1 MNQSIF
7 ERISNKIA
15 HIDYET
21 LESWKP
27 TEDIQETF
35 KELTEQVNHETDL
48 CKKDFQKQLEKK
60 GKVDLTSKSHLFLS
74 VENED
79 SCISSR

>member
-1 MNQSIF
+1 MNHSIL

-15 HIDYET
+15 HIDYEA
-21 LESWKP
+21 LESQKS

-35 KELTEQVNHETDL
+35 KKLTKQVNHEIDL

-60 GKVDLTSKSHLFLS
+60 EKVDLISKSHLSLS

-79 SCISSR
+79 SCMTSR